1 MRTIKFRGKRLD
13 NGEWIYGG
21 YHFEHGFAKD
31 NEKHYITVYETLGA
45 FTYNKFVLVEPE
57 TVGQFTGLLDK
68 NGNKIFEG
76 DVIDINQTVNGCNLF
91 EIVWDKTQWNARY
104 FIEMITPRLYEY
116 NFNELVDAN
125 IDVYEKEIEIVGNIH
140 DNGDLYKEI
149 KGEIK

>member
-1 MRTIKFRGKRLD
+1 MRDILFRGKRIDDGDWEYGNFIKHPDILD
-13 NGEWIYGG
+13 RTKKY
-21 YHFEHGFAKD
+21 
-31 NEKHYITVYETLGA
+31 HYIENYDGIGE
-45 FTYNKFVLVEPE
+45 VEPE

-76 DVIDINQTVNGCNLF
+76 DIIDINQTVNGCNLF

-140 DNGDLYKEI
+140 DNGELYRKI